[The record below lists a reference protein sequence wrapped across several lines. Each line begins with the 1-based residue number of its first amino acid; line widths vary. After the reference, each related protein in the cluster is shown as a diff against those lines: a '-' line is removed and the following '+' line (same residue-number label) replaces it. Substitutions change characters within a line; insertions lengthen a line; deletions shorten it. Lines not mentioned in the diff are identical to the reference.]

1 MECLFYICGLTAVL
15 TTMRV
20 IWHKKPIHALL
31 HLIISFVAVSGVL
44 FSVGAYFTAAL
55 EIIIYA
61 GAIVVLFMFS
71 VMMLNLSDSIIREET
86 TWLPPRVWIGP
97 GFLSFLLFLII
108 SYSILLRNTSDMCCI
123 MIDGK
128 QVGIKLFGPY
138 ALSVELI
145 SMLLLS
151 GLIVGCHIGQ
161 DSRQTGVIL
170 QKKRLSTSHKN
181 TFKNQLEK

>member
-1 MECLFYICGLTAVL
+1 MECLFYICGLIAVL
-15 TTMRV
+15 TTMCV
-20 IWHKKPIHALL
+20 IWHKRPIHALL
-31 HLIISFVAVSGVL
+31 YLIMSFLAVSGVL
-44 FSVGAYFTAAL
+44 FSVGAYFAAAL

-71 VMMLNLSDSIIREET
+71 VMMLNLSESVIKKKT
-86 TWLPPRVWIGP
+86 TWLPPRAWIGP
-97 GFLSFLLFLII
+97 GFLSLLLFFII
-108 SYSILLRNTSDMCCI
+108 SYSVILKNNSRIYCI

-128 QVGIKLFGPY
+128 QVGMKLFGPY
-138 ALSVELI
+138 VLAVELI

-170 QKKRLSTSHKN
+170 QKKRLSTPHKN
-181 TFKNQLEK
+181 IFKSQLEK